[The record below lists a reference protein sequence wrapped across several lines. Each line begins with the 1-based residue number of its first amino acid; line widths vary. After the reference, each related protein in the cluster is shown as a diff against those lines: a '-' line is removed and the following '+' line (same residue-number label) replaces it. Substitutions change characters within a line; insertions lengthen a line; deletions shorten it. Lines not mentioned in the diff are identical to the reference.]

1 MSDEKKE
8 KQLPKYT
15 SEDLKRLQSYPLWR
29 KIQITQSRI
38 LEFAKEFDNKI
49 YVYFF
54 LLLFISVAHIAIN
67 CNVPTT
73 SIAKEKFPFAIS
85 LATIFTNWILYHLT

>member
-1 MSDEKKE
+1 MLYKKE
-8 KQLPKYT
+8 EKQQPKYT
-15 SEDLKRLQSYPLWR
+15 NEDLKRLQSYPLWR

-54 LLLFISVAHIAIN
+54 LLLFINVTHITIN
-67 CNVPTT
+67 CNAPTT
-73 SIAKEKFPFAIS
+73 SIAKEKLPFAIS
-85 LATIFTNWILYHLT
+85 SATVFIN

>member
-1 MSDEKKE
+1 MSDSKKE
-8 KQLPKYT
+8 KSPPKYT
-15 SEDLKRLQSYPLWR
+15 NEDLKRLQSYPLWR

-54 LLLFISVAHIAIN
+54 LLLISVTHIAIN

-85 LATIFTNWILYHLT
+85 FATIFIN